1 MIAVA
6 LAVVM
11 LACPTEATPQSKD
24 DVVKCLIIYVPTPQP
39 VVDKML
45 DMAKVTDKDVVY
57 DLGCGDGRVVAT
69 AAKKYGA
76 KGVGVDIEPKRIEES
91 LATVKKLEVEKL
103 VEIRQGDA
111 LKVKDLEKATVVM
124 LYMLDE
130 FMGKLEPIAKER
142 LRKGTRIVAHDF
154 RFPNW
159 EPEETVEFM
168 GPERVHNLYYY
179 TVK

>member
-1 MIAVA
+1 LLGSSAG
-6 LAVVM
+6 L
-11 LACPTEATPQSKD
+11 TGQSPD
-24 DVVKCLIIYVPTPQP
+24 DKVTCKLIIYVPTPQP

-57 DLGCGDGRVVAT
+57 DLGCGDGRIVAT

-76 KGVGVDIEPKRIEES
+76 KGVGIDIDDERIKDS
-91 LATVKKLEVEKL
+91 TKTVKSLGVEKL
-103 VEIRQGDA
+103 VEIRKGDA

-130 FMGKLEPIAKER
+130 FMGKLEPIAKKR
-142 LRKGTRIVAHDF
+142 LPKGARIVSHDF

-159 EPEETVEFM
+159 EADRVVEFQ
-168 GPERVHNLYYY
+168 GPERAHTLYFY